1 MTAQL
6 SSCSFFFLL
15 LLFVFTSPPV
25 AMARRT
31 RFLHLN
37 FYLHE
42 INPGVPNSTMIFVV
56 NEHRSSGFGSVLIF
70 DNVFRVGVQ
79 PDSPL
84 LGREQGLGV
93 GSNLQVYSGITALE
107 FIFTTGRYN
116 GSSFAVFGTVTG
128 GAISDRTIIGG
139 TGRFRMA
146 RGYILGRVAATT
158 NTTTTWEMNAYIA
171 AHRS

>member
-1 MTAQL
+1 
-6 SSCSFFFLL
+6 
-15 LLFVFTSPPV
+15 
-25 AMARRT
+25 MARRT